1 MTGQGDGLPRQG
13 FAPPRN
19 DTMPSLPLGEGA
31 PVGTLGRMRGTPKG
45 FERLRGNGYSLPPS
59 RGKVARRAG

>member
-1 MTGQGDGLPRQG
+1 MTGRC
-13 FAPPRN
+13 AV
-19 DTMPSLPLGEGA
+19 SLPLGEGA

-59 RGKVARRAG
+59 RGKVVPQGPDEGEFRSAHTPPAGR